1 MTKKIISLILSALLL
16 FSMVP
21 TFAFAAEGEEPA
33 AIDCVIYAAEDIAVA
48 GNPGDIFGVGSVKN
62 IVNKGLTEDGMVRF
76 GVSDSMA
83 GTAATTG
90 DRFAVKIDNI
100 AFADY
105 PYITMVYKT
114 NINAPQINFNIA
126 TAEGTYPG
134 SETKLFGAQTR
145 TVGELAT
152 AKYTYDGGYGE
163 TAKVVGIYA
172 PIYSTTTP
180 AMSVEDYF
188 DIQYIGF
195 FKNADD
201 AAAFDYDAYLATLYA
216 TVTFNDKDGVE
227 ITSDTYRIGTTVE
240 LPEAP
245 AVEGYIFAGW
255 TTGVEGADLITEAF
269 EATEAVTLTAV
280 YTKEPGKVKVFTP
293 SAITAQTAALN
304 ATLKVVE
311 EGEKSYLRF
320 DPTNANNQSAGINWT
335 MAEPLDAAKYN
346 FVKVGYKT
354 NKSDAGGISIQLS
367 MDNTFNWQA
376 KYFEVAM
383 WDYWT
388 ASTTERADEVLFDM
402 TGKAAASGAT
412 TLEFFRILPF
422 SGGVANAISG
432 ELYFDIEYVAFFEN
446 KEDADAFDIANY
458 VEYTFEFQDIVG
470 NALETKKVA
479 AGDTVVLPE
488 APVYKGY
495 TFDGWD
501 NVATVDVE
509 LIVEDFIA
517 TEDLT
522 LKAIY
527 SETEEPKTGGLG
539 ILLVLMKLITDKKDG
554 TEAPATPAEPATP
567 ATPDAPA
574 APAEPVTPP
583 TVDVSGE
590 GIILTGSDLAAR
602 CVLEGVDMY
611 NGKEGKLPGGSTVFT
626 PEEGKVRFA
635 NSNVGAAS
643 TTSDRLIVKVD
654 DINLN
659 AYPYHAIKYNT
670 NIAAEK
676 LNFNLTTKDGT
687 YPASETKH
695 FGPVAREVGKNA
707 TAIAKYNGSY
717 GDALAT
723 YVYIPIY
730 SNTAAVVAEGDYFD
744 VFAIGFFAT
753 EKEAK
758 EFAK

>member
-16 FSMVP
+16 FSMIP

-48 GNPGDIFGVGSVKN
+48 GNPGDIAGVGSVKN

-76 GVSDSMA
+76 GVDTAQA
-83 GTAATTG
+83 GTAATTS
-90 DRFAVKIDNI
+90 DRFAVKVDNI

-126 TAEGTYPG
+126 TAEGTYSS

-145 TVGELAT
+145 TVGEMAT
-152 AKYTYDGGYGE
+152 AKYNYTGSYGAA
-163 TAKVVGIYA
+163 AKVIGIYA

-180 AMSVEDYF
+180 AMSTDDYF

-201 AAAFDYDAYLATLYA
+201 AAAFDYDAYLASLYA

-227 ITSDTYRIGTTVE
+227 ITSDTYRIGTMVE

-255 TTGVEGADLITEAF
+255 TTGVEDADLITEAF

-280 YTKEPGKVKVFTP
+280 YEKEPGKVKVFTP
-293 SAITAQTAALN
+293 SAIKAETSGLN
-304 ATLKVVE
+304 ASLKVVE
-311 EGEKSYLRF
+311 EGEKTYLRF
-320 DPTNANNQSAGINWT
+320 DPTTANNQSAGINWT
-335 MAEPLDAAKYN
+335 MAEPLDAAEYN

-354 NKSDAGGISIQLS
+354 NKSDAGGISVQLS
-367 MDNTFNWQA
+367 MDNTFNWQV
-376 KYFEVAM
+376 KYFEVAL

-388 ASTTERADEVLFDM
+388 ASSEVRTGEVLFDM
-402 TGKAAASGAT
+402 TGKAVAAGAT

-422 SGGVANAISG
+422 SGSVANAISG
-432 ELYFDIEYVAFFEN
+432 ELYFDIEYVAFFEE
-446 KEDADAFDIANY
+446 KADADAFDFANY
-458 VEYTFEFQDIVG
+458 VEYTFVFQDING
-470 NALETKKVA
+470 NVLETKKVA
-479 AGDTVVLPE
+479 EGAVVALPA
-488 APVYKGY
+488 APELKEF

-501 NVATVDVE
+501 NVATQGVVE
-509 LIVEDFIA
+509 LIVEDFVA

-527 SETEEPKTGGLG
+527 SEKAVVKTGGLG
-539 ILLVLMKLITDKKDG
+539 ILLVLMKLITDKKEG
-554 TEAPATPAEPATP
+554 TEAPATPAEPETP
-567 ATPDAPA
+567 AEPTT
-574 APAEPVTPP
+574 PAEPVTPP

-590 GIILTGSDLAAR
+590 GIIITGSDLAAR
-602 CVLEGVDMY
+602 CVLEGVDTY
-611 NGKEGKLPGGSTVFT
+611 NGKEGKLPGGSTVFAA
-626 PEEGKVRFA
+626 EEGKVRFA

-654 DINLN
+654 DINLT

-670 NIAAEK
+670 NIAAEN

-687 YPASETKH
+687 YSSSETKH
-695 FGPVAREVGKNA
+695 FSPVAREVGKNA
-707 TAIAKYNGSY
+707 TAIAKYNGNY
-717 GDALAT
+717 GETAVAT

-730 SNTAAVVAEGDYFD
+730 SNTSAVVAEGDYFD